1 MCKAHVTQSHLKNLI
16 QAVSIAL
23 FLGKQSLSSLTSH
36 QQQVVAHNQGHARV
50 VAVAGAGKTTT
61 LTHFIGAR
69 LAEGVSSRRM
79 LVLMYNVSARK
90 DFEKKLQKLL
100 PHQALPQVRTFH
112 SLGLKIYN
120 SLIGQGHL
128 PAYEGKPLSNGEM
141 EPIIWRMLQ
150 HLADADTRQDIL
162 SQKKKWVEPALTFIE
177 LVKADS
183 LPPEVIFES
192 LDLPAKCKIF
202 VPLFYEFE
210 QWRKANR
217 RISYDDML
225 YEPVQVFLKN
235 HQVAEQFGGHMQW
248 ILVDEY
254 QDINAI
260 QQKLLDY
267 LHAGRGSVMVIG
279 DPDQTIYEFRGSKPE
294 FIVSEFDQKM
304 QQVTVY
310 TLPHTFRYGN
320 GLSLLANHLISHNKE
335 REEILC
341 LSHLSTPNTQVHYHP
356 VQQESRAILELIKK
370 ESLQRPYDQIAVI
383 NRIWALCAPIELA
396 LLQAAIPYQM
406 YGSLSVLDRN
416 ELKVFWI
423 LFEIAAGIFDRH
435 NEQVRRD
442 LWLRYLTTP
451 YPKIKHDVLVQIAM
465 QMATVSHDYG
475 AALEQLIPDN
485 LSKWQKEK
493 LETKANILSDAE
505 HIKTSAYRIVENFIE
520 YTDLFDDIVDN
531 SFSAQQADD
540 QIQTIAAFA
549 SFIKE
554 SQQPSNSVYYFLKE
568 LKQKNKNQQRG
579 KGVHLISV
587 HKSKGLEWPVV
598 IVPGLN
604 AHYYPYSPE
613 IEFSVPASEES
624 ERRLLYV
631 AMTRA
636 MQQLHLFAPARNN
649 TPESFK
655 IPRECLSR
663 FDTELQ
669 VDSCIKL
676 AEALAD
682 QKTEVTLDD
691 YAAPWLSD
699 YLEKINSTLTIKV
712 QQTKQTRPLVGKND
726 GASKAV
732 GRTSDNRKGRII
744 EHVALGKGE
753 VVSEDDKQLKV
764 RFVGEH
770 RTRTL
775 DKKTVAQFLK

>member
-1 MCKAHVTQSHLKNLI
+1 MSR
-16 QAVSIAL
+16 
-23 FLGKQSLSSLTSH
+23 LTSH

-90 DFEKKLQKLL
+90 DFENKLKNLL
-100 PHQALPQVRTFH
+100 PQQALPQVRTFH

-120 SLIGQGHL
+120 SLIGQGLL
-128 PAYEGKPLSNGEM
+128 PPYQDKPLSNGEM

-150 HLADADTRQDIL
+150 QLADTDTRQDIL

-177 LVKADS
+177 LVKADV

-202 VPLFYEFE
+202 IPLFAAFE
-210 QWRKANR
+210 QWRKANQ

-225 YEPVQVFLKN
+225 YEPVQIFLN
-235 HQVAEQFGGHMQW
+235 NPRAAQQFGGHMQW

-267 LHAGRGSVMVIG
+267 LHAGRGNVMVIG

-341 LSHLSTPNTQVHYHP
+341 LSHSSTPNTQVHYQP
-356 VQQESRAILELIKK
+356 VLKESQAILELIKK
-370 ESLQRPYDQIAVI
+370 ESLQRPYDEIAVI

-406 YGSLSVLDRN
+406 YGSVSVLGRN

-423 LFEIAAGIFDRH
+423 LFEVAAGIFNQH
-435 NEQVRRD
+435 QEQVRRD
-442 LWLRYLTTP
+442 LWLRYLTRP
-451 YPKIKHDVLVQIAM
+451 YPKIKHDVLVQIAL
-465 QMATVSHDYG
+465 QMATVTDDFGS
-475 AALEQLIPDN
+475 ALEQLIPDN

-493 LETKANILSDAE
+493 LVTKAQILSDAE

-520 YTDLFDDIVDN
+520 DTDLFDDIVDN

-540 QIQTIAAFA
+540 QIQTISAFA

-554 SQQPSNSVYYFLKE
+554 SQQPSNTVYYFLKE
-568 LKQKNKNQQRG
+568 LKLKNKNQKSG

-598 IVPGLN
+598 IIPGLN

-636 MQQLHLFAPARNN
+636 MQQLHLFAPTRNS
-649 TPESFK
+649 TPDTFK

-676 AEALAD
+676 AAALAAQD
-682 QKTEVTLDD
+682 QEVTLND
-691 YAAPWLSD
+691 YAAPWLPT
-699 YLEKINSTLTIKV
+699 YLEKINSPLTIKI
-712 QQTKQTRPLVGKND
+712 QKTKTESKLDGKAA
-726 GASKAV
+726 GHPKAN
-732 GRTSDNRKGRII
+732 RHSYDNRKGRII

-764 RFVGEH
+764 RFVGE
-770 RTRTL
+770 RRIRTL